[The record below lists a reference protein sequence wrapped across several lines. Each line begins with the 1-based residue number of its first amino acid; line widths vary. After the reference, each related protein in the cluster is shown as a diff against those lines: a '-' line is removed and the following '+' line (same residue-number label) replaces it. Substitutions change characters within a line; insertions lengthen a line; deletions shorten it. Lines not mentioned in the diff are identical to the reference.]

1 MKTMLK
7 QSAQSR
13 LEVVRQ
19 RIQAAARFAHPTV
32 NFGAPSELLLR
43 EKTRRGT
50 IDVRSS
56 WTRRGL
62 RIWPLYFAF
71 LVVAFAA
78 RSQFHIPLRQ
88 FVACLLF
95 VGNFGFVLSAVPPS
109 NLIGSLW
116 SVSVEEQFYLT
127 WPFFVRRL
135 ARPGIAKVACAL
147 TVISIAARAAVY
159 GSVAP
164 MFVG

>member
-1 MKTMLK
+1 MTCPWCGSEFKPRRASRTQPLI
-7 QSAQSR
+7 SAR
-13 LEVVRQ
+13 
-19 RIQAAARFAHPTV
+19 
-32 NFGAPSELLLR
+32 PSELLLR